1 MFKLINSIMG
11 LLQKSD
17 GVAYHPNSDYS
28 KELDNVPRWPPF
40 DNGLPNLPVETILKT
55 QNELIEQIHRQIT
68 NPLVDEAILN
78 FVRYVHLLPAT
89 KDENHRGAGGLF
101 RMGLEVAYHSVRQ
114 AEGKI
119 FTAAETPDVRQ
130 QTEPKWRF
138 AAFLAGL
145 CCETYRV
152 MSGMV
157 ITAPDG
163 KKWPA
168 LNTPLV
174 DWLEQGGHER
184 YFLSWVQN
192 NSLSSHQAQTMS
204 SYVANQIIPVEATLQ
219 ISTDYNEIALAL
231 MATINGSGM
240 DHPNPLTTIVQDVR
254 GKIIQKDIDGDKSSF
269 GKAIVGTHL
278 DPYIITAM
286 RKLIHNG
293 TWKVNEKG
301 SRVWVDKLGG
311 IYIIWKTA
319 FPELYQNLES
329 QQIKG
334 VPNDM
339 HVIADMMVK
348 GGAFNQDAAKNSN
361 YFMIYPPTSN
371 DSYPAVKIDRLD
383 IIFDLDT
390 QRALK
395 PVPNDLRKP
404 APAQMTDEQIGR
416 KISKAVTNGQ
426 QKNAEI
432 IGNIEAQKPQ
442 QNQQDMLDLSV
453 QPNIQPLETNSAQIE
468 VVNYTD
474 PDLSDIPPPDAEY
487 TPDISAHIVFG
498 DQDDESHS
506 PSSAEDEFID
516 PDMGLLIPV
525 STSEPQLNANQKI
538 ELQKLDPKTAKFIE
552 SAILSHQLSKIDPRN
567 KPVGFVHTHKDN
579 SKQSILLY
587 AIPLTHADTLK
598 LDRVLMTTQLHSAK
612 FAWTEAGKT
621 QKVVSLHVPQT
632 NKKEMCIVLKA
643 EISKLLELTT

>member
-1 MFKLINSIMG
+1 MLKLINSILS
-11 LLQKSD
+11 LLNKSE
-17 GVAYHPNSDYS
+17 GVPYHPDADYS
-28 KELDNVPRWPPF
+28 KDLDNVPRWPPF
-40 DNGLPNLPVETILKT
+40 DNGLPNVPIETILKT
-55 QNELIEQIHRQIT
+55 QNEMIQLIHRQIT

-168 LNTPLV
+168 LNMPLV
-174 DWLEQGGHER
+174 DWLEQNGHER
-184 YFLSWVQN
+184 YYLRWVQN

-204 SYVANQIIPVEATLQ
+204 TYVANQIIPVEATLQ

-286 RKLIHNG
+286 RKLIHSG

-301 SRVWVDKLGG
+301 SRIWVDQLGG

-319 FPELYQNLES
+319 FPELYQNLEF

-348 GGAFNQDAAKNSN
+348 GGAFNQDTAKNSN
-361 YFMIYPPTSN
+361 YWMIYPPTSN
-371 DSYPAVKIDRLD
+371 DSYPAVKVDRLD

-390 QRALK
+390 QRTIK
-395 PVPNDLRKP
+395 VIPHDLRRP
-404 APAQMTDEQIGR
+404 APLQVSAEQSG
-416 KISKAVTNGQ
+416 KNISKLVTNVKA
-426 QKNAEI
+426 KNTDN
-432 IGNIEAQKPQ
+432 IGNNQAQIPQ
-442 QNQQDMLDLSV
+442 QNQQDNLDFDI
-453 QPNIQPLETNSAQIE
+453 QPNIQPLDTYSGEIE
-468 VVNYTD
+468 LLNFAA
-474 PDLSDIPPPDAEY
+474 PDASDLPPPEGDYSSDI
-487 TPDISAHIVFG
+487 SSHVVFE
-498 DQDDESHS
+498 DQFSE
-506 PSSAEDEFID
+506 PVQSSSTEDEYVD
-516 PDMGLLIPV
+516 PDMGMLIPI
-525 STSEPQLNANQKI
+525 STSEPQLNPNQKI
-538 ELQKLDPKTAKFIE
+538 ELQKLDPKTSNFLE
-552 SAILSHQLSKIDPRN
+552 TVILAHQLSKIDKKN
-567 KPVGFVHTHKDN
+567 KPIGFVYTHSN
-579 SKQSILLY
+579 SSKKSILLY
-587 AIPLTHADTLK
+587 AIPLTHADSLG
-598 LDRVLMTTQLHSAK
+598 LDRVLVTTQLHNVK
-612 FAWTEAGKT
+612 FAWIEEGKT
-621 QKVVSLHVPQT
+621 QKVVTLPVPHV
-632 NKKEMCIVLKA
+632 NRKEVCIILKS